1 MAENRLREY
10 RHLTKI
16 KYPYNLQF
24 FAQDGPGGEKTEDAT
39 SKKLT
44 DARKEGKV
52 AKSSEIIMA
61 ASLLGLFLLL
71 KFLALYMGGQF
82 TEVFNRIYTLISMEA
97 HDGSAE
103 NVLFSIVRYAM
114 FEILILSVP
123 FFILALFVALVGN
136 IAQVGWQ
143 ISTKPMEPDVSKFNP
158 VSGMKRIFSKDK
170 LIELLKAVLKIGAV
184 SYIVYSVL
192 IKRIDQLLMLYGLGL
207 FQAIGLIG
215 SLIIDLGIRISI
227 LFIAIGIFD
236 VFYQR
241 RKFKEDMKMTKQE
254 VKDEY
259 KNTEGDPQIKG
270 KIRGKMREASQRRMM
285 QELPKADVVITNP
298 THLAVAI
305 RYDKE
310 TAQAPIV
317 IAKGADYI
325 AEKIK
330 NAAREYKIEI
340 VENKPLARMLY
351 YNVEIGDEIPTEL
364 YQMVAEVLAYVYRLQ
379 NKI

>member
-1 MAENRLREY
+1 MILQKKPEIDIK
-10 RHLTKI
+10 KI

-24 FAQDGPGGEKTEDAT
+24 FAKDGPGGEKTEDAT
-39 SKKLT
+39 SKKLS

-61 ASLLGLFLLL
+61 VSLLGLFLVL
-71 KFLALYMGGQF
+71 KYYALYLGSQFIGGF
-82 TEVFNRIYTLISMEA
+82 RGMYSLMSMEA
-97 HDGSAE
+97 HDESAR
-103 NVLFSIVRYAM
+103 NVLLAAVGRAL
-114 FEILILSVP
+114 FEVVILVAP
-123 FFILALFVALVGN
+123 FFIMAVFIALVGN
-136 IAQVGWQ
+136 IAQVGWK
-143 ISTKPMEPDVSKFNP
+143 ISTKPMEPDITKFNP
-158 VSGMKRIFSKDK
+158 VSGAKKLFNKDK
-170 LIELLKAVLKIGAV
+170 LIELLKSVLKISAV
-184 SYIVYSVL
+184 SYMVYTVL
-192 IKRIDQLLMLYGLGL
+192 SKKVDELLLLYDMGLI
-207 FQAIGLIG
+207 QAIGLISG
-215 SLIIDLGIRISI
+215 IVIDIGIRISI
-227 LFIAIGIFD
+227 LFILIGIFD
-236 VFYQR
+236 IYYQK

-259 KNTEGDPQIKG
+259 KNSEGDPQVKG

-305 RYDKE
+305 KYDKD
-310 TAQAPIV
+310 TAQAPVV

-330 NAAREYKIEI
+330 NVARENKIEI

-351 YNVEIGDEIPTEL
+351 YNVEIGNEIPVEL

>member
-1 MAENRLREY
+1 MQRKYINSVS
-10 RHLTKI
+10 
-16 KYPYNLQF
+16 YPYPYKLQF
-24 FAQDGPGGEKTEDAT
+24 FAKDGPGGEKTEDAT
-39 SKKLT
+39 SKKLA
-44 DARKEGKV
+44 DARKDGKV
-52 AKSSEIIMA
+52 AKSTEVIMA
-61 ASLLGLFLLL
+61 ASLLGLFLMI
-71 KFLALYMGGQF
+71 KYYALYLGGQF
-82 TEVFNRIYTLISMEA
+82 VGVFHRIYALISMEA
-97 HDGSAE
+97 NDKSAE
-103 NVLFSIVRYAM
+103 RVLFSIIGYAM
-114 FEILILSVP
+114 RQILILVIP
-123 FFILALFVALVGN
+123 FFLLAFSVALIGN
-136 IAQVGWQ
+136 IAQVGWK

-158 VSGMKRIFSKDK
+158 ISGMKRIFSKDK
-170 LIELLKAVLKIGAV
+170 VIELLKAILKIGAV

-192 IKRIDQLLMLYGLGL
+192 IKQVDKLLILYDLGL
-207 FQAIGLIG
+207 FQAVGLIG
-215 SLIIDLGIRISI
+215 RLIIDLGIRISI
-227 LFIAIGIFD
+227 LFLAIAIFD
-236 VFYQR
+236 IYYQR

-259 KNTEGDPQIKG
+259 KNTEGDPQVKG

-305 RYDKE
+305 RYDKD
-310 TAQAPIV
+310 TAEAPIV

-330 NAAREYKIEI
+330 TVAREHKIEI

-351 YNVEIGDEIPTEL
+351 YNVEIGNEIPTEL

>member
-1 MAENRLREY
+1 MQNINKHQY
-10 RHLTKI
+10 
-16 KYPYNLQF
+16 KYPYKLQF
-24 FAQDGPGGEKTEDAT
+24 FAQEGPGGEKTEDAT

-52 AKSSEIIMA
+52 AKSTEIIMA
-61 ASLLGLFLLL
+61 ISLLGLFLLL
-71 KFLALYMGGQF
+71 KFYTLFMGEQF
-82 TEVFNRIYTLISMEA
+82 VGVFNRIYALISMEA
-97 HDGSAE
+97 NDRSAE
-103 NVLFSIVRYAM
+103 RVLFSIIRYSLFQIM
-114 FEILILSVP
+114 LLVIP
-123 FFILALFVALVGN
+123 FFVLALLLALVGN
-136 IAQVGWQ
+136 VAQVGWQ
-143 ISTKPMEPDVSKFNP
+143 ISTKPMEPDLSKFNP
-158 VSGMKRIFSKDK
+158 ISGMKRIFSKDK
-170 LIELLKAVLKIGAV
+170 LVELLKAVLKIGAV

-192 IKRIDQLLMLYGLGL
+192 IKQVDRLLILYSLGL

-215 SLIIDLGIRISI
+215 DLVIDIGLRISI
-227 LFIAIGIFD
+227 LFLAIGIFD
-236 VFYQR
+236 VYYQR
-241 RKFKEDMKMTKQE
+241 RKFKNDMKMTKQE

-259 KNTEGDPQIKG
+259 KNTEGDPQVKG
-270 KIRGKMREASQRRMM
+270 RIRGKMREASQRRMM

-305 RYDKE
+305 RYDKD
-310 TAQAPIV
+310 TAQAPVV

-330 NAAREYKIEI
+330 NMAKDYKIEI

-351 YNVEIGDEIPTEL
+351 YNVEIGDEIPAEL